1 MLVLLALA
9 NVCEVLNEFSFTFI
23 TLLIVFGINFIVS
36 LCPCN
41 IGIKRL
47 NENKS
52 ILIFLIII
60 SFIISFLIYNLNS

>member
-52 ILIFLIII
+52 ILIFI
-60 SFIISFLIYNLNS
+60 